1 MHTAILGVLIHAE
14 PYQPST
20 SLESGTSATAPLP
33 PQLTP
38 AKQETE
44 VAEKAL
50 KADSLVEPAA
60 ASAVAPVET
69 PRPDAVTAVAQAK
82 TEQGGAVA
90 PAMPTEPER
99 ATRVQQPLQDEKS
112 HMQSSRRVHVVN
124 EDRKTSVMTASR
136 RRMFDGAIFA
146 VFVFN
151 VLAVAWLLIRAWDSE
166 DVYVTIPG
174 MGDVR
179 GIQATVENQPVYVF
193 RGIQYARSPE
203 GLLRFAAASA
213 LPQRNSTDIDA
224 RISKPGC
231 VQKPYTAHGQLIRSN
246 EDTTEDCLHLNVW
259 TPCTERTAPGC
270 RKTVLV
276 FFHAIDGAQLPA
288 GGHSDFSTSAASR
301 ATRHVPRPTWR
312 WGDQTMALQW
322 VLDHIA
328 RFGGNA
334 SDVVLMGSASGAWSV
349 GAHLLKDGMGG
360 PRFWSRERFSKVI
373 LMSESPFRRYFDD
386 KSHELP
392 SLLDCSRGGTVEKL
406 HCLRT
411 VPAREIVRATSKMVH
426 YFGPSASAH
435 PSFKDASRLTGRRF
449 LLGTVSNEGT
459 HLLDYL
465 KTTSPPDASVDRVL
479 PTFLKR
485 IYNINNGADIIDAF
499 RKANAPDENGTGKY

>member
-1 MHTAILGVLIHAE
+1 MSH
-14 PYQPST
+14 
-20 SLESGTSATAPLP
+20 
-33 PQLTP
+33 
-38 AKQETE
+38 
-44 VAEKAL
+44 

-69 PRPDAVTAVAQAK
+69 PRPDAVTAAAQTK

-112 HMQSSRRVHVVN
+112 HMQSSRRVNVVY

-146 VFVFN
+146 VFVLN

-203 GLLRFAAASA
+203 GLLRFA
-213 LPQRNSTDIDA
+213 PDFT
-224 RISKPGC
+224 
-231 VQKPYTAHGQLIRSN
+231 VQWPVVNAQLIRSN

-276 FFHAIDGAQLPA
+276 FFHAIEFQNGDNNYYDGL
-288 GGHSDFSTSAASR
+288 
-301 ATRHVPRPTWR
+301 W
-312 WGDQTMALQW
+312 
-322 VLDHIA
+322 
-328 RFGGNA
+328 
-334 SDVVLMGSASGAWSV
+334 
-349 GAHLLKDGMGG
+349 
-360 PRFWSRERFSKVI
+360 
-373 LMSESPFRRYFDD
+373 
-386 KSHELP
+386 
-392 SLLDCSRGGTVEKL
+392 
-406 HCLRT
+406 
-411 VPAREIVRATSKMVH
+411 
-426 YFGPSASAH
+426 
-435 PSFKDASRLTGRRF
+435 LTG
-449 LLGTVSNEGT
+449 LG
-459 HLLDYL
+459 HLVVVAPNFRLGGI
-465 KTTSPPDASVDRVL
+465 
-479 PTFLKR
+479 R
-485 IYNINNGADIIDAF
+485 ISQH
-499 RKANAPDENGTGKY
+499 R